1 MTCSCQFIS
10 TQHEPV
16 VPCAAAYWLKA
27 AVNAAQHGSASAQ
40 RETQRQYREH
50 IEAARQA
57 AYGEGVRDAA

>member
-1 MTCSCQFIS
+1 MTCSCQFLP

-40 RETQRQYREH
+40 RETQRQYQAH

-57 AYGEGVRDAA
+57 AYGEEMSHAA